1 MLPRFFA
8 FAVFVN
14 HNEAGGSLE
23 PPSRP
28 VPGNS
33 RQLPSTWQRCRYL
46 VTLPFGPVRN
56 AIHHLDEVSP
66 LAKLSN
72 SVREHGI
79 YGGLPWPAA

>member
-46 VTLPFGPVRN
+46 VSLPFGPVRN

-66 LAKLSN
+66 LAKLSK